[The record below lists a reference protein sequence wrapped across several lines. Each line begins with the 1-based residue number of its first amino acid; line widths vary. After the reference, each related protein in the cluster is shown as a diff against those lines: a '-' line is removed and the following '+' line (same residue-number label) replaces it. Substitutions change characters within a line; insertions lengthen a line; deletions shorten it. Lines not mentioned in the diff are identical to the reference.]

1 MDYDTFGGSLC
12 TSSGHSSSTNPRI
25 SSEGPPSQAE
35 TRQPFE
41 ILLHHHVRRDLSIP
55 ILLRG
60 RNHRS
65 CKMPNDNNRE
75 MLTEVVA
82 LYLAAHMKAQA
93 AVITTLVSI
102 LVQKGVLTE
111 QIVRAEWL
119 GGLEEVVRATLESP
133 QATNPDEA
141 RASRIEIETLR
152 QVVDWIRQRLFPSG
166 DMF

>member
-1 MDYDTFGGSLC
+1 
-12 TSSGHSSSTNPRI
+12 
-25 SSEGPPSQAE
+25 
-35 TRQPFE
+35 
-41 ILLHHHVRRDLSIP
+41 
-55 ILLRG
+55 
-60 RNHRS
+60 
-65 CKMPNDNNRE
+65 MPNDNNRE

-152 QVVDWIRQRLFPSG
+152 QVVDWIWQRLFPSG
-166 DMF
+166 DMR

>member
-1 MDYDTFGGSLC
+1 
-12 TSSGHSSSTNPRI
+12 
-25 SSEGPPSQAE
+25 
-35 TRQPFE
+35 
-41 ILLHHHVRRDLSIP
+41 
-55 ILLRG
+55 
-60 RNHRS
+60 
-65 CKMPNDNNRE
+65 MPNDNNRE

-141 RASRIEIETLR
+141 RASRIEAETLR
-152 QVVDWIRQRLFPSG
+152 QVVDWIRQRLRPNRGTSRHWICQFRQCWEGGGVRGHHRGYPRRLPRDSLIG
-166 DMF
+166 RTTESIAHSRRQWCATRNAN

>member
-1 MDYDTFGGSLC
+1 
-12 TSSGHSSSTNPRI
+12 
-25 SSEGPPSQAE
+25 
-35 TRQPFE
+35 
-41 ILLHHHVRRDLSIP
+41 
-55 ILLRG
+55 
-60 RNHRS
+60 
-65 CKMPNDNNRE
+65 MPNDDNQE

-93 AVITTLVSI
+93 AVVTTLVSI

-119 GGLEEVVRATLESP
+119 GGLEEVVRAALESP

-152 QVVDWIRQRLFPSG
+152 QVVDWIQQRLFPSG
-166 DMF
+166 DVS

>member
-1 MDYDTFGGSLC
+1 
-12 TSSGHSSSTNPRI
+12 
-25 SSEGPPSQAE
+25 
-35 TRQPFE
+35 
-41 ILLHHHVRRDLSIP
+41 
-55 ILLRG
+55 
-60 RNHRS
+60 
-65 CKMPNDNNRE
+65 MPNDDDRE

-102 LVQKGVLTE
+102 LVQRGVLTE

-166 DMF
+166 DMS